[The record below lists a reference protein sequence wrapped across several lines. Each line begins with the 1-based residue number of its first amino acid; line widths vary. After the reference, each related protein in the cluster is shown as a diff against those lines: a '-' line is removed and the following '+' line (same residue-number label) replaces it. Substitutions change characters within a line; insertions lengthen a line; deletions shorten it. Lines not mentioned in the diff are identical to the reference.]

1 MHIRHKNNIKEK
13 VKLLSRNNN
22 QIVDSSTLSIKILFY
37 EKCNS
42 EVNQNKAYISICLSK
57 AIKLNL

>member
-1 MHIRHKNNIKEK
+1 MHIKHKNNIKEK

-37 EKCNS
+37 EKCYSKNR
-42 EVNQNKAYISICLSK
+42 NKAYISICLSK
-57 AIKLNL
+57 AIKLYL